1 MLSTYTGHSVQEVLV
16 NISCLQEERK
26 AGLFNSHILVNTILF
41 LASVM
46 LLYQLEVGCLTAVQ
60 VYPLL
65 VFLVAQ
71 VLVLRTSFPDVFLDA
86 NNVESIN
93 EQV

>member
-1 MLSTYTGHSVQEVLV
+1 
-16 NISCLQEERK
+16 
-26 AGLFNSHILVNTILF
+26 
-41 LASVM
+41 M
-46 LLYQLEVGCLTAVQ
+46 LLYQLEVGCLTAIQ